1 MLPKISISKQPSF
14 LKLISK
20 SLGLDKKY
28 LRVSE
33 FYFRD
38 QNFRQNKWNGRI
50 KNSLEREERVVRGLL
65 ARADS
70 WLAEVEDPMR

>member
-1 MLPKISISKQPSF
+1 MLQKNISKQLSF

-38 QNFRQNKWNGRI
+38 QNFRQQKSYGRI
-50 KNSLEREERVVRGLL
+50 KSSLEREERVVRGLL

>member
-33 FYFRD
+33 FYFWD
-38 QNFRQNKWNGRI
+38 QNFRQQKSNGRI
-50 KNSLEREERVVRGLL
+50 KSSLEREERVVRGLL